1 VALPE
6 TPDLEYR
13 MAITAMRRPRIG
25 QCHRQCTDPAS
36 WPGGA
41 ATAAFEIRHSEQ
53 NHKEA

>member
-1 VALPE
+1 MALPE

-13 MAITAMRRPRIG
+13 MAITAMRR
-25 QCHRQCTDPAS
+25 PAS